1 MIGKTFIEY
10 QTWIRI
16 FCLNSVRRLE
26 RYAELEY
33 NTITLNKDSEKKYS
47 ERYEFMFVGR
57 EKELIALSEELSTWK
72 KKTAVLIYGKRRVG
86 KSTLIREAAKT
97 FDGVVINHLCVMSTF
112 EGNLE
117 LIYKSMSESLSLPN
131 MQFDSLFAMMDYL
144 KTLDK
149 KILIIIDEYPYLK
162 QTRKKNEVDSYMQA
176 VIERLPENVKLI
188 LCGSYITIMK
198 ELLAEDNPLFGRFS
212 LVQHIHDFDYY
223 DASKFYPDLTVREK
237 VAFYS
242 VFGGSPYVL
251 ENLETG
257 KSIKENIIRLL
268 LPETGIIRSHI
279 ENIMLREI
287 QKSFDARILESL
299 GNGKKKYTEIRDQLG
314 NRETGLLDKQL
325 KILLD
330 METIQ
335 KTEPINRR
343 NDKKKQFYEITDNLM
358 RFYFSF
364 IFGTAGTIA
373 RIGEEQY
380 YTRNIE
386 EKLDQFIGRRF
397 EGITLQY
404 FHRMTVCGKYSDIE
418 DFGSYWY
425 DDPVNKTNGEF
436 DCVIKRTGDQYDFY
450 ECKYFDRPMTLKE
463 CQKERSQLQE
473 IQGIKVSG
481 IGFVCSGGFDF
492 ESEKGVILIDG
503 RALYQ

>member
-1 MIGKTFIEY
+1 MFI
-10 QTWIRI
+10 
-16 FCLNSVRRLE
+16 
-26 RYAELEY
+26 
-33 NTITLNKDSEKKYS
+33 
-47 ERYEFMFVGR
+47 GR
-57 EKELIALSEELSTWK
+57 EKELNALSAELSTWK

-86 KSTLIREAAKT
+86 KSTLINEAAKV
-97 FDGVVINHLCVMSTF
+97 FDGIVVNHLCVTSTF

-117 LIYKSMSESLSLPN
+117 LIYKSVSESLSLPN
-131 MQFDSLFAMMDYL
+131 IRFDSLFAMMDYL

-149 KILIIIDEYPYLK
+149 KILLIIDEYPYLK
-162 QTRKKNEVDSYMQA
+162 QTKKKNEVDSYMQA
-176 VIERLPENVKLI
+176 VIDRLPENVKLI

-212 LVQHIHDFDYY
+212 LIQHIHDFDYY
-223 DASKFYPDLTVREK
+223 DAAKFYPDLPVREK
-237 VAFYS
+237 VAFYG
-242 VFGGSPYVL
+242 VFGGCPYVL
-251 ENLETG
+251 ENLETDRSV
-257 KSIKENIIRLL
+257 KDNVIRLL
-268 LPETGIIRSHI
+268 LPETGLIRSHI
-279 ENIMLREI
+279 ENVMLKEI

-314 NRETGLLDKQL
+314 NSETGLLDKQL

-364 IFGTAGTIA
+364 IFGTAGTIT

-380 YTRNIE
+380 YSRNIE
-386 EKLDQFIGRRF
+386 ETLEQFISRRF
-397 EGITLQY
+397 EGIVLQY
-404 FHRMTVCGKYSDIE
+404 FHRMAVQGEYPDIE

-436 DCVIKRTGDQYDFY
+436 DCVIRRTGDLYDFY

-463 CQKERSQLQE
+463 CEQEKDQLRKM
-473 IQGIKVSG
+473 QGIEVTG
-481 IGFVCSGGFDF
+481 TGFVCSGGFDF
-492 ESEKGVILIDG
+492 ESETDFILVDG
-503 RALYQ
+503 EALYQ

>member
-1 MIGKTFIEY
+1 MFI
-10 QTWIRI
+10 
-16 FCLNSVRRLE
+16 
-26 RYAELEY
+26 
-33 NTITLNKDSEKKYS
+33 
-47 ERYEFMFVGR
+47 GR
-57 EKELIALSEELSTWK
+57 EKELKALSAELSTWK

-86 KSTLIREAAKT
+86 KSTLIKEAAKV
-97 FDGVVINHLCVMSTF
+97 FDGIVVNHLCVTSTF

-117 LIYKSMSESLSLPN
+117 LIYKSVSESLSLPN
-131 MQFDSLFAMMDYL
+131 IRFDSLFAMMDYL
-144 KTLDK
+144 RTLDK
-149 KILIIIDEYPYLK
+149 RILLIIDEYPYLK
-162 QTRKKNEVDSYMQA
+162 QTKKKNEVDSYMQA
-176 VIERLPENVKLI
+176 VIDRLPENVKLI
-188 LCGSYITIMK
+188 LCGSYITVMK

-212 LVQHIHDFDYY
+212 LIQHIRDFDYY
-223 DASKFYPDLTVREK
+223 DAAKFYPELPIREK
-237 VAFYS
+237 IAFYG

-251 ENLETG
+251 ESLETD
-257 KSIKENIIRLL
+257 KSVKDNIIRLL

-279 ENIMLREI
+279 ENVMLKEI

-314 NRETGLLDKQL
+314 GSETGLLDKQL

-364 IFGTAGTIA
+364 IFGNAGAIA

-380 YTRNIE
+380 YGRNIGE
-386 EKLDQFIGRRF
+386 TLEQFVSRRF
-397 EGITLQY
+397 EGIALQY
-404 FHRMTVCGKYSDIE
+404 FHRMAVQGKIPDIE

-436 DCVIKRTGDQYDFY
+436 DCVIKRTGNLYDFY
-450 ECKYFDRPMTLKE
+450 ECKFFDRPMTLRE
-463 CQKERSQLQE
+463 CEQKKDQLQKT
-473 IQGIKVSG
+473 QGIQVTG
-481 IGFVCSGGFDF
+481 IGFVCAEGFDF
-492 ESEKGVILIDG
+492 ESKAQFILIDG
-503 RALYQ
+503 EALYQCT